1 MQDQTKTIITEI
13 NKLADKP
20 KADWWNNY
28 LKNTVKFIG
37 VGIPEIRKVLLKQK
51 SGFENDPQL
60 LEIADELISLKIAE
74 HKLAGVLIYQLF
86 LLDKIENG
94 IILEHIESLF
104 NNGYIYDWNTC
115 DWLCVRVLTPVI
127 DKGENDDISRILNW
141 NTNEN
146 YWHARASL
154 VPFAQCKTL
163 KNHYKNLAI
172 ALKNLISREERFA
185 KTVVGWVLR
194 EISKFDNDF
203 VSGFL
208 EANMKT
214 LSKEVI
220 TNSLK
225 YSDKN
230 TKRDFVARWKE
241 L

>member
-1 MQDQTKTIITEI
+1 MYNKTKIIIAEV

-20 KADWWNNY
+20 KSDWWNNY
-28 LKNTVKFIG
+28 LKNTVEFIG
-37 VGIPEIRKVLLKQK
+37 VGIPEIRKILLKQK
-51 SGFENDPQL
+51 SSFENDPQL
-60 LEIADELISLKIAE
+60 IGIADELISLEIAE

-86 LLDKIENG
+86 LLGKIDNKK
-94 IILEHIESLF
+94 ILEHIEILF
-104 NNGYIYDWNTC
+104 EKGYIYDWNTC
-115 DWLCVRVLTPVI
+115 DWLCVRVLTPII
-127 DKGENDDISRILNW
+127 DEGKGDDSSRILNW
-141 NTNEN
+141 HTNKD
-146 YWHARASL
+146 YWQARASL
-154 VPFAQCKTL
+154 VPFAQCKSL
-163 KNHYKNLAI
+163 KDQYKNLSP
-172 ALKNLISREERFA
+172 ALRNLIDREERFA

-203 VSGFL
+203 VFDFL

-230 TKRDFVARWKE
+230 TKKDFVARWKE